1 MQLIAMLTML
11 IDHIG
16 YIFFPQDLGW
26 RYIGRIAF
34 PIYCYALVQGHLY
47 TSSKS
52 RYLLRLLIIAL
63 ITQIPYNLALDPGGL
78 NVVFTLLLS
87 ELVLIALDKLPKLW
101 MGIGVAAPILWVM
114 DYFPLDYNAY
124 GLLLVLI
131 FRYARSYGLV
141 LAHLTLNAVYM
152 FYYGRL
158 RSRALGATA
167 KAARSALGLVVI
179 LPGAPG
185 CACHHPA
192 IILWRIAGNGLE
204 KYFRYVKVCKI
215 GMPYPFTEYPS
226 PEIIILHV

>member
-52 RYLLRLLIIAL
+52 RYVLRLLIIAL
-63 ITQIPYNLALDPGGL
+63 IAQIPYNLALDPGGL

-101 MGIGVAAPILWVM
+101 MGIAAAAPILWVM
-114 DYFPLDYNAY
+114 DHYPLDYNAY

-131 FRYARSYGLV
+131 FRYARSYRLV
-141 LAHLTLNAVYM
+141 LAHLALNVIYM
-152 FYYGRL
+152 FYYGWTIQML
-158 RSRALGATA
+158 SLLPT
-167 KAARSALGLVVI
+167 LVIAYGPELWVY
-179 LPGAPG
+179 LQKRRVPRWVWWSFYPGHLAVL
-185 CACHHPA
+185 A
-192 IILWRIAGNGLE
+192 IIRLLYYGELPEMDWRSI
-204 KYFRYVKVCKI
+204 FV
-215 GMPYPFTEYPS
+215 M
-226 PEIIILHV
+226 